1 MRRNTPY
8 FLFILVMIA
17 LDQAAKFVIS
27 RTVELYESRAVIPGF
42 FSITRIHNRG
52 AIFGAFNQSNNQ
64 VVFIALTAAS
74 LLALGLVVFYF
85 FKTPPSDRLMK
96 ISLALIMA
104 GAFGAMMI
112 SGNSMLQEFGF
123 ALTVAVLL
131 DAMVVRTY
139 IVPAALTLMGDK
151 AWWAPSWLQ
160 REGRKEKAAKKE

>member
-1 MRRNTPY
+1 MRRNIPY

-42 FSITRIHNRG
+42 FNITRIHNRG

-85 FKTPPSDRLMK
+85 FKTPPSDRLVK

-104 GAFGAMMI
+104 GALGNLLDRLTRGFVIDFLDVYVRNAHWPFFNVADSCI
-112 SGNSMLQEFGF
+112 SVG
-123 ALTVAVLL
+123 AVLML
-131 DAMVVRTY
+131 FIFFRRK
-139 IVPAALTLMGDK
+139 PACT
-151 AWWAPSWLQ
+151 PSS
-160 REGRKEKAAKKE
+160 

>member
-1 MRRNTPY
+1 MRRNISY

-27 RTVELYESRAVIPGF
+27 RTVELYESRPVIPGF

-104 GAFGAMMI
+104 GALGNLLDRITRGFVIDFLDVYVRNAHWPFFNVADSCI
-112 SGNSMLQEFGF
+112 SVG
-123 ALTVAVLL
+123 AVLML
-131 DAMVVRTY
+131 FIFFRRK
-139 IVPAALTLMGDK
+139 PACT
-151 AWWAPSWLQ
+151 PSS
-160 REGRKEKAAKKE
+160 

>member
-1 MRRNTPY
+1 MRRNIPY

-27 RTVELYESRAVIPGF
+27 RTVELYESRVVIPGF

-104 GAFGAMMI
+104 GALGNLLDRVTRGFVIDFLDVYVRNAHWPFFNVADSCI
-112 SGNSMLQEFGF
+112 SVG
-123 ALTVAVLL
+123 AVLML
-131 DAMVVRTY
+131 FIFFRRK
-139 IVPAALTLMGDK
+139 PACT
-151 AWWAPSWLQ
+151 PSS
-160 REGRKEKAAKKE
+160 

>member
-1 MRRNTPY
+1 MRRNIPY

-104 GAFGAMMI
+104 GALGNLLDRVTRGFVIDFLDVYVRNAHWPFFNVADSCI
-112 SGNSMLQEFGF
+112 SVG
-123 ALTVAVLL
+123 AVLML
-131 DAMVVRTY
+131 FIFFRRK
-139 IVPAALTLMGDK
+139 PACT
-151 AWWAPSWLQ
+151 PSS
-160 REGRKEKAAKKE
+160 

>member
-1 MRRNTPY
+1 MKRNIPY

-104 GAFGAMMI
+104 GALGNLLDRLTHGFVIDFLDVYVRNAHWPFFNVADSCI
-112 SGNSMLQEFGF
+112 SVG
-123 ALTVAVLL
+123 AVLML
-131 DAMVVRTY
+131 FIFFRRK
-139 IVPAALTLMGDK
+139 PACT
-151 AWWAPSWLQ
+151 PSS
-160 REGRKEKAAKKE
+160 

>member
-1 MRRNTPY
+1 MRRNIPY
-8 FLFILVMIA
+8 FLFMLVMIA

-27 RTVELYESRAVIPGF
+27 RTVELYESRPVIPGF

-104 GAFGAMMI
+104 GALGNLLDRITRGFVIDFLDVYVRNAHWPFFNVADSCI
-112 SGNSMLQEFGF
+112 SVG
-123 ALTVAVLL
+123 AVLML
-131 DAMVVRTY
+131 FIFFRRK
-139 IVPAALTLMGDK
+139 PACI
-151 AWWAPSWLQ
+151 PSS
-160 REGRKEKAAKKE
+160 

>member
-1 MRRNTPY
+1 MRRNIPY
-8 FLFILVMIA
+8 FLFMLAMIA

-27 RTVELYESRAVIPGF
+27 RTVELYESRPVIPGF

-64 VVFIALTAAS
+64 AVFIALTAAS

-104 GAFGAMMI
+104 GALGNLLDRITRGFVIDFLDVYVRNAHWPFFNVADSCI
-112 SGNSMLQEFGF
+112 SVG
-123 ALTVAVLL
+123 AVLML
-131 DAMVVRTY
+131 FIFFRRK
-139 IVPAALTLMGDK
+139 PACI
-151 AWWAPSWLQ
+151 PSS
-160 REGRKEKAAKKE
+160 